1 MELIFRIFRNLFH
14 LYYVDF
20 LGQPYKLLEGF
31 VGKENV
37 HWGTEPAFKIT
48 VSLMLLFIVLYLVR
62 VIHSGIITFSIGR
75 RMNKDMQ
82 GHEVREPHT
91 VRDTTFVEEL
101 DMAQH
106 PLHTLAQ
113 MKKEKRYG
121 RMAEIYSRLNQP
133 DEAARWFIKDGQYRR
148 AAEELAKAGKTG
160 DAAKL
165 LQRVGDYQT
174 AARFYTNIGKH
185 RKAAAALM
193 KGGDV
198 PGAAN
203 AYAEAGLWVKSA
215 GLFKA
220 YFTANTDPLKAQEAA
235 ADLCYRW
242 LQRNEF
248 AGSLDIDER
257 NQLSILTGQRFLAA
271 GRAALAAT
279 LFQEGGDTRLASEI
293 YKRLQQARK
302 NPPPGAP
309 QN

>member
-1 MELIFRIFRNLFH
+1 MELIFGIFRNLFH

-20 LGQPYKLLEGF
+20 LGTPYGVLENF
-31 VGKENV
+31 IGKDNV
-37 HWGTEPAFKIT
+37 HWGTEPVFKVT
-48 VSLMLLFIVLYLVR
+48 VSLMLLFLILYLVR
-62 VIHSGIITFSIGR
+62 LFHAGITMFVLSR
-75 RMNKDMQ
+75 RINKDMQ

-91 VRDTTFVEEL
+91 VRDTTFVDEL
-101 DMAQH
+101 DMAQY
-106 PLHTLAQ
+106 PLHTLEQ

-121 RMAEIYSRLNQP
+121 RMGEIYSRLNQP

-160 DAAKL
+160 DAAKM
-165 LQRVGDYQT
+165 LQRVGDYHN
-174 AARFYTNIGKH
+174 AARFYTNIGNH
-185 RKAAAALM
+185 RKAAAALL
-193 KGGDV
+193 KVGDQ

-203 AYAEAGLWVKSA
+203 AYAEAGQWNKSGA
-215 GLFKA
+215 LFKQ
-220 YFTANTDPLKAQEAA
+220 YFTTTKDPLKAQEAA

-248 AGSLDIDER
+248 SGSLDIDER

-293 YKRLQQARK
+293 YRRLQQSRK
-302 NPPPGAP
+302 GPPPESP